1 MNKKFRNDMFN
12 AFGKEPGSFSIGNAM
27 YIDSD

>member
-12 AFGKEPGSFSIGNAM
+12 VFGKEPQSFSIRNAT
-27 YIDSD
+27 YVDSD